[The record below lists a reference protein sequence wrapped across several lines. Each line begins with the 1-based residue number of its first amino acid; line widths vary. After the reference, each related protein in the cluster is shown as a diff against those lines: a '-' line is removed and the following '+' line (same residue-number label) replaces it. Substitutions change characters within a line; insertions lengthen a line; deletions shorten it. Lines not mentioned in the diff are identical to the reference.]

1 MTGAVDVDKISLT
14 SVGGPPSDISNPETA
29 SLASGNAASTNLAT
43 GAGNLLNLGEP
54 SSPAQVT
61 AQAVSPIPSQ
71 ATQPPSSSL
80 VTSNSGKKMFHG
92 IVSHCIQNMNNNEQC
107 KVTQAEVQRHCEKHL
122 ANVLVNSHFK
132 ILFWSISITPHKR
145 VEY

>member
-1 MTGAVDVDKISLT
+1 MIAKLHFVKTLLQQNFMTGAVDVDKISLT

-61 AQAVSPIPSQ
+61 TAQPVSPIPSTQ
-71 ATQPPSSSL
+71 PTQPPSSSSL
-80 VTSNSGKKMFHG
+80 VTSNSGKKMFYVT
-92 IVSHCIQNMNNNEQC
+92 VSNCIAYIQY
-107 KVTQAEVQRHCEKHL
+107 
-122 ANVLVNSHFK
+122 
-132 ILFWSISITPHKR
+132 
-145 VEY
+145 EY

>member
-14 SVGGPPSDISNPETA
+14 SVGGPPSDISNPGTA

-43 GAGNLLNLGEP
+43 GGAGILLNLGEP

-92 IVSHCIQNMNNNEQC
+92 IVSHCIQNMNNNA
-107 KVTQAEVQRHCEKHL
+107 K
-122 ANVLVNSHFK
+122 
-132 ILFWSISITPHKR
+132 
-145 VEY
+145 